1 MGKGGRPRKSIKE
14 SRSIEVKFYLNE
26 EEYALLYEKA
36 KSSKRTVSGFCR
48 EKCLE
53 KNHFTYGAD
62 VKVFISEM
70 GKIGVNLNQFVK
82 KVNSL
87 KENNGQQAINFLER
101 SNFKE
106 VNQTIEI
113 IKNAQMLWWSLND
126 NMI

>member
-1 MGKGGRPRKSIKE
+1 MSRPKKTIRETRNIKVE
-14 SRSIEVKFYLNE
+14 FYLNE
-26 EEYALLYEKA
+26 EEYAILYEKA
-36 KSSKRTVSGFCR
+36 KSGKKTLSGFCR

-53 KNHFTYGAD
+53 KNHFTYGTD
-62 VKVFISEM
+62 VKVFISEL

-106 VNQTIEI
+106 VKETIEI
-113 IKNAQMLWWSLND
+113 IKSAQTLWWSLND
-126 NMI
+126 NII